1 MRMKR
6 ITSEHV
12 NEPPPETWSNCKVAG
27 DFVYFAGFTA
37 GPRAGEV
44 AGGDDMYAQSRIIFE
59 KINHLMVA
67 AGGKMNDIVKV
78 TIFVTDITRRE
89 EVWRARAEHFT
100 GDFPC
105 STLVEVA
112 ALAVPGLL
120 VEVEAVGI
128 LGAGAD

>member
-1 MRMKR
+1 
-6 ITSEHV
+6 
-12 NEPPPETWSNCKVAG
+12 
-27 DFVYFAGFTA
+27 
-37 GPRAGEV
+37 
-44 AGGDDMYAQSRIIFE
+44 MYAQSRIIFE

>member
-37 GPRAGEV
+37 GPRTGEV